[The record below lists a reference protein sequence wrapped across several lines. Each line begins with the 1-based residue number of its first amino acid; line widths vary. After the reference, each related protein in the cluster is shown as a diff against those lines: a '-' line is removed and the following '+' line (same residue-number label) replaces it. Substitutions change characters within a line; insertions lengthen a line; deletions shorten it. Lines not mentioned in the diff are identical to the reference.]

1 MWTAQVLEAV
11 PLVDEGLGQ
20 TSAELLSDMSAGLA
34 GFQAVLVAVVCFVR
48 PPVSQSKTS
57 PRRRQWKI
65 KTQKGLTTTWT
76 IVGSG

>member
-34 GFQAVLVAVVCFVR
+34 GFQAVLGVPPALQRGGGYVRYYVV
-48 PPVSQSKTS
+48 
-57 PRRRQWKI
+57 PR
-65 KTQKGLTTTWT
+65 L
-76 IVGSG
+76 